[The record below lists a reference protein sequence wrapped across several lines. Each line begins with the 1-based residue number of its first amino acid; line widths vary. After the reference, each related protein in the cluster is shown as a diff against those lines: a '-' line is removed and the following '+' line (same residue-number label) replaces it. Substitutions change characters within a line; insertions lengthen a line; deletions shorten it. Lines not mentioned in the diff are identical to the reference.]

1 MDVGFRLVQEQQL
14 KLAMTPEL
22 RQAITLL
29 QYPALDLIPYLQ
41 EQAQKNP
48 LLEIEEPD
56 LVKSLIRPDK
66 PPRKWEEEEED
77 YSIEYAVAND
87 EYVNP
92 IDYYAEK
99 EITLQQYVL
108 EQIHYLQLSEE
119 EKQVLIF
126 MVGNLDEN
134 GYLDADYERIASVAN
149 CARETWDNCLVLLQQ
164 LEPYGVGARNLEEC
178 LLIQLRHSPY
188 HGDQL
193 CQALI
198 ENHLAD
204 IAAKRYSRLARKFNT
219 TVEEIKQRVE
229 WIKSFS
235 PKPGS
240 VFLSQKPKYIVPDV
254 FVECLPDG
262 RFVFQVNDSVLPRI
276 HFNREYAL
284 MLAENRQA
292 KKFLEQKV
300 KEYEWLKR
308 GIEQRKKT
316 ILHVTQVIVERQKAF
331 FDQGEAGL
339 KPLTLKEVAQELG
352 MHESTI
358 SRATNQKYMQTPR
371 GLYELKFFFT
381 QGVAKQNGELTSDAQ
396 IKEMIKQLIAAENKR
411 KPLSDQKIAQ
421 HLQAKGI
428 SIARRTVAKYRDE
441 LGILSSSRRKE
452 V

>member
-1 MDVGFRLVQEQQL
+1 MDMGFRLVQEQQL

-41 EQAQKNP
+41 EVAQKNP
-48 LLEIEEPD
+48 LLEIEEPE
-56 LVKSLIRPDK
+56 LIKSLVQTEAPSS
-66 PPRKWEEEEED
+66 KWEDTEED
-77 YSIEYAVAND
+77 YFSEYAVATD

-99 EITLQQYVL
+99 EVTLLQYIL
-108 EQIHYLQLSEE
+108 EQIHYLQVTEE
-119 EKQVLIF
+119 EKQILIF
-126 MVGNLDEN
+126 MAGNLDEN
-134 GYLDADYERIASVAN
+134 GYLEADYDAMAPNQPCSRS
-149 CARETWDNCLVLLQQ
+149 TWEACLALLQQ

-188 HGDQL
+188 QGDKL
-193 CQALI
+193 CETLI
-198 ENHLAD
+198 RNHLTD
-204 IAAKRYSRLARKFNT
+204 IAAKRYTLLARTFGT
-219 TVEEIKQRVE
+219 TLDEIQRRVE
-229 WIKSFS
+229 WIRSFS

-254 FVECLPDG
+254 FVERLPDG
-262 RFVFQVNDSVLPRI
+262 TFVFQANDSVLPRI

-284 MLAENRQA
+284 MLAESKQA

-308 GIEQRKKT
+308 SIRQRKET
-316 ILHVTQVIVERQKAF
+316 ILNVTQVIVEQQKAF
-331 FDQGEAGL
+331 FEEGEAAL
-339 KPLTLKEVAQELG
+339 KPLTLKEVAQALG

-371 GLYELKFFFT
+371 GLYELKYFFN
-381 QGVAKQNGELTSDAQ
+381 QGIAKKDGELTSDVQ
-396 IKEMIKQLIAAENKR
+396 IKQMIKQLIDAENKR

-421 HLQAKGI
+421 YLQDKGI
-428 SIARRTVAKYRDE
+428 HIARRTVAKYRDE

-452 V
+452 I